1 MGVLDM
7 VKAIGFVGLGAIG
20 LPMALNL
27 QKSGFQV
34 YAYDLNQSIYEKLQQ
49 QGIICCGSIR
59 EVAENADDAVISMV
73 RTAAQTESV
82 IWGEEGIVS
91 SDKKGLAI
99 IVMSTLDPSTMKE
112 LEGKVEEKGFYLVDA
127 PVSGGLSGAEAATL
141 SIMTAGKE
149 EVVQKCMPYFQA
161 MGKKFFNFGSQCGL
175 AQAAKLSNNLVFGI
189 NLIGVTEALK
199 FGRENGLPT
208 DEIIK
213 LLSVSTGDSWIVNN
227 WDEVEKF
234 KPEDSLGAVYK
245 DLTAVMNECTKKQ
258 LSLPF
263 GGLALHVVMDS
274 MNVVNSDLDIKE
286 LNKAAVTE

>member
-1 MGVLDM
+1 M

-34 YAYDLNQSIYEKLQQ
+34 YAYDVNQGIYEKLQQ
-49 QGIICCGSIR
+49 QGIICCGSIK
-59 EVAENADDAVISMV
+59 EVAENSDDAVISMV

-82 IWGEEGIVS
+82 IWGEEGLVS

-208 DEIIK
+208 DEMIK

-227 WDEVEKF
+227 WDEVKKF

-245 DLTAVMNECTKKQ
+245 DLTALMNECTKKQ

-274 MNVVNSDLDIKE
+274 MNVVNSDLDMKE
-286 LNKAAVTE
+286 LNKAAITK

>member
-20 LPMALNL
+20 LLMDLNL

-59 EVAENADDAVISMV
+59 EVAENSDDAVISMV

-91 SDKKGLAI
+91 SDKEGLTI

-141 SIMTAGKE
+141 SIMTVGKE

-213 LLSVSTGDSWIVNN
+213 LLSVSTRDSWIVNN
-227 WDEVEKF
+227 WDEVK
-234 KPEDSLGAVYK
+234 
-245 DLTAVMNECTKKQ
+245 
-258 LSLPF
+258 
-263 GGLALHVVMDS
+263 
-274 MNVVNSDLDIKE
+274 NSNQKIL
-286 LNKAAVTE
+286 